1 MDDDGVGGRLNEG
14 KIGRISPIMAIN
26 MLSNKIGTKIMKI
39 MKTVFAKFGY
49 ETSLSWAYCG

>member
-1 MDDDGVGGRLNEG
+1 
-14 KIGRISPIMAIN
+14 MAIN

-49 ETSLSWAYCG
+49 ETSFS